1 MSLTV
6 HAQPG
11 GEKTVPADSFNGEA
25 ETVPDHRIQQTNT
38 GLRGFQTSKPFKRKA
53 ACRT

>member
-1 MSLTV
+1 MPHMVCAEQMSLTV

-11 GEKTVPADSFNGEA
+11 DEKTVPADSFNIEA

-38 GLRGFQTSKPFKRKA
+38 GLRGLQIF
-53 ACRT
+53 